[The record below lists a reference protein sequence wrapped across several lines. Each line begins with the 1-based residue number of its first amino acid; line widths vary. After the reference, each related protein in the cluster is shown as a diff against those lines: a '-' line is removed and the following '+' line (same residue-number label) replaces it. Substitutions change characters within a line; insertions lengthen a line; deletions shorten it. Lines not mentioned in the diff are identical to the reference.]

1 MDGGCM
7 GWNEG
12 LPPVRVLPA
21 STRGDTHPLSTHPEW
36 SPQETPFP
44 SSLPSGFPS
53 GLFLSNAQLQPVTV
67 QGVFSDRTE
76 LEEKTREIDQGGCPP
91 LLSPAGAQ

>member
-1 MDGGCM
+1 M

-12 LPPVRVLPA
+12 LPPVRALPA

-76 LEEKTREIDQGGCPP
+76 LEEKTREIDQ
-91 LLSPAGAQ
+91 